1 MPGKKP
7 INECPR
13 FDPDALCALR
23 RKRRLS
29 REGLGDWISQSRQ
42 TVRRWET
49 GEVSPTARHLR
60 ALSHVLR
67 VAPAELLHPVVG
79 APTLADLR
87 MDRALTPA
95 DLAVRSATNLDRL
108 LLWELTGRLG
118 TDEEQPLLLAT
129 FWGITRCSVE
139 RYVLTGVVPEAITF
153 RLARVLHVKPAAI
166 QAAFDR
172 TAALYDTETDELSR
186 AS

>member
-1 MPGKKP
+1 MTGKP
-7 INECPR
+7 IDECPR
-13 FDPDALCALR
+13 FKPGALYAVR
-23 RKRRLS
+23 RKRKLS
-29 REGLGDWISQSRQ
+29 RESLGDLVSQSRQ

-49 GEVSPTARHLR
+49 GENSPTARNLR
-60 ALSHVLR
+60 ALSHVLH
-67 VAPAELLHPVVG
+67 VPPVELLHPVQG
-79 APTLADLR
+79 EPTLADLR
-87 MDRALTPA
+87 MERALTPE

-129 FWGITRCSVE
+129 FWGISQHSIE
-139 RYVLTGVVPEAITF
+139 RYALTGAVPDAITV

-172 TAALYDTETDELSR
+172 TATLYDTDNDELRR

>member
-1 MPGKKP
+1 MPGKP
-7 INECPR
+7 IDECPR
-13 FDPDALCALR
+13 FNPDALYTVR
-23 RKRRLS
+23 RKRKLS
-29 REGLGDWISQSRQ
+29 REGLGNRINQSRQ
-42 TVRRWET
+42 TIRRWET
-49 GEVSPTARHLR
+49 GENSPTARHLR

-67 VAPAELLHPVVG
+67 VPPAELLYPTLG
-79 APTLADLR
+79 EPTLADLR

-118 TDEEQPLLLAT
+118 TDDEQPLLLAT
-129 FWGITRCSVE
+129 FLGISRCSVE
-139 RYVLTGVVPEAITF
+139 QYVLTGVVPEAITY

-172 TAALYDTETDELSR
+172 TTALYDTETDDLR
-186 AS
+186 TAS